1 MELALVYRKL
11 GKDDFKV
18 LRVLDSLLGRYEYV
32 PLDIIERRSALPPLR
47 LTRALDRLSK
57 VKAIVRRPTPKVSYR
72 ITYIGLDLLAVY
84 SLSRKDAIA
93 FLGTKIGTGKES
105 EIYIAKD
112 SSGRLLAIKFY
123 KIGRV
128 SFQKVKRVRQ
138 YLVDEP
144 NWMIRSKIAAERE
157 FKALKDLSKY
167 TDFVPKVYAWDRH
180 AVVMDY
186 IKGIELYRYKV
197 ALKPESILLKILDV
211 LRKAYLNVGIVHGD
225 LSEYNIVVSIEGDE
239 EVPYIIDWPQYVYR
253 DDPQHEVYL
262 RRDVEHLLKFFKR
275 RYRITI
281 DVERA
286 IRYVRGEEESI
297 S

>member
-1 MELALVYRKL
+1 MELALIYRRL
-11 GKDDFKV
+11 RNDDFRV

-32 PLDIIERRSALPPLR
+32 PLEIIERRSSLPPLR

-57 VKAIVRRPTPKVSYR
+57 VKAIVRKPTPKVSYR
-72 ITYIGLDLLAVY
+72 ITYVGLDLLAVY

-93 FLGTKIGTGKES
+93 FLGTRIGTGKES
-105 EIYIAKD
+105 EIYVAKD
-112 SSGRLLAIKFY
+112 SSGRLLAVKFY

-157 FKALKDLSKY
+157 FKALKDLSRY
-167 TDFVPKVYAWDRH
+167 TRFVPKVYAWDRH

-197 ALKPESILLKILDV
+197 AINPKSMLLKILEV
-211 LRKAYLNVGIVHGD
+211 VREAYLKVGIVHGD
-225 LSEYNIVVSIEGDE
+225 LSEYNIVVSIEGNE
-239 EVPYIIDWPQYVYR
+239 EVPYIIDWPQYIYR
-253 DDPQHEVYL
+253 EDPQHEAYL
-262 RRDVEHLLKFFKR
+262 RRDVEQLLKFFKR
-275 RYRITI
+275 RYHITI

-286 IRYVRGEEESI
+286 VKYVKGEESI
-297 S
+297 G